1 MSKERKDIHIAECMQ
16 NSACNEKKRV
26 PLQFFSGS
34 NSDIILET
42 REVHLQQHILRL
54 AFCRAYIYSPFAVL
68 LPPLRI
74 MQKFA
79 YEKFLRLYLA

>member
-1 MSKERKDIHIAECMQ
+1 MQ
-16 NSACNEKKRV
+16 YARETAHNNKKKKRV
-26 PLQFFSGS
+26 PLQFFLGS
-34 NSDIILET
+34 SSDIILET

-68 LPPLRI
+68 LPPLIAPRVGI

-79 YEKFLRLYLA
+79 YEKFLRL